1 MGNWDNRTEGP
12 EYAEPVMDAGTA
24 GETVR
29 ISSPWVG
36 YVHKLEELFGPDPDI
51 TVRYDDDSLTVR
63 LYVNGD
69 DKSTALTTLLPD
81 TIRFGNVELRI
92 EVIPSNDA
100 MTRAEMYRR
109 AFEGNPLYSRTVS
122 VQPIAT
128 TKPFL
133 YVMFKPEVV
142 QYWDDN
148 LGDPHGKISTLA
160 QEIARDVFEDGNGVY
175 FSTDEK

>member
-1 MGNWDNRTEGP
+1 MENRDNRMAP
-12 EYAEPVMDAGTA
+12 EHAEPVWDAVTV

-36 YVHKLEELFGPDPDI
+36 YVHKLEALFGRDPDI
-51 TVRYDDDSLTVR
+51 TVRYDDDS
-63 LYVNGD
+63 
-69 DKSTALTTLLPD
+69 TLLPD

-100 MTRAEMYRR
+100 MTREEMYRR

-122 VQPIAT
+122 VRPVGT
-128 TKPFL
+128 TNPFV
-133 YVMFKPEVV
+133 YVMFRPEVV

-148 LGDPHGKISTLA
+148 LGDPHGNISTLA